1 MAAKALPFIPSA
13 IEQVTVCMKSADFDH
28 GILITFSDNRTA
40 YFDGSWLYDQR
51 DVCGNFVVNEDEPDI

>member
-1 MAAKALPFIPSA
+1 
-13 IEQVTVCMKSADFDH
+13 MKSADFDH